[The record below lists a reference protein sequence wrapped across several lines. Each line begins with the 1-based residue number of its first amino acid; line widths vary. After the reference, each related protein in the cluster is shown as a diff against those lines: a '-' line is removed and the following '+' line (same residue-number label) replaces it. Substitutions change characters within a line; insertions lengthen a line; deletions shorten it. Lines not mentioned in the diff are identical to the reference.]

1 MKIITAALIVALLPT
16 ISAAEPQTRTALEP
30 SRTIRVVDESRGG
43 LKWLIVG
50 MIAAQA
56 ADIMTTSVALRRGCA
71 ESTYYGLQSRWAIG
85 GIKAAGTIV
94 LSVTL
99 PMAHTKKPR
108 LTKAVA
114 WAQIASGALGATIN
128 TTRLPQCR

>member
-1 MKIITAALIVALLPT
+1 MKIITIALMLAVLPA
-16 ISAAEPQTRTALEP
+16 IAAAEPQTPISPEP
-30 SRTIRVVDESRGG
+30 VRTIHFDNGRGG
-43 LKWLIVG
+43 LKWLIAG

-56 ADIMTTSVALRRGCA
+56 ADIMTTGVALHRGCV

-85 GIKAAGTIV
+85 GMKAAGTIA

-99 PMAHTKKPR
+99 PMAHNKKPK
-108 LTKAVA
+108 LSKAVA
-114 WAQIASGALGATIN
+114 WAQIASGALGAAIN